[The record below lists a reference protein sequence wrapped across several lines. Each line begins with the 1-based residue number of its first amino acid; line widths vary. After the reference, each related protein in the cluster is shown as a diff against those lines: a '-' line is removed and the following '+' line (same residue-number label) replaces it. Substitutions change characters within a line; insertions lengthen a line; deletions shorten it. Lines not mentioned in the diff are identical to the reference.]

1 MPGAPQIEG
10 EQPVPHVA
18 LARRGAGDAG
28 AQVQRVAE
36 LLLRDP
42 RGGGLL
48 ARRAGV
54 EGFDD
59 LGELLPGEVLEV
71 AGQEVLDAVL
81 GVGGTAAAAVECA
94 AGVEQ
99 FGSRGRRS
107 RRSPCTWRTHA
118 RTRRA
123 SGCPG
128 RSGSAGTAGQH
139 SGGSR
144 PRGRRYQPPASARC
158 SAPSTRRLPCARS
171 RRARAPSQQHYFV
184 ARPSA
189 EQCGGSPPPPTTT
202 ISAVTSGAARRAPR
216 APAPGSAE
224 NRGDERCPWRCSF
237 APGGRVR
244 TGRRARGTGRCRGRR
259 SRGRGR

>member
-59 LGELLPGEVLEV
+59 LGELLRGEVLEV

-81 GVGGTAAAAVECA
+81 GVAGTAAAAVEHAGGA
-94 AGVEQ
+94 AAHVPRSLDGQLHDVEQ
-99 FGSRGRRS
+99 VHRHLGPRQ
-107 RRSPCTWRTHA
+107 RTA
-118 RTRRA
+118 DR
-123 SGCPG
+123 
-128 RSGSAGTAGQH
+128 
-139 SGGSR
+139 
-144 PRGRRYQPPASARC
+144 
-158 SAPSTRRLPCARS
+158 
-171 RRARAPSQQHYFV
+171 
-184 ARPSA
+184 
-189 EQCGGSPPPPTTT
+189 
-202 ISAVTSGAARRAPR
+202 
-216 APAPGSAE
+216 
-224 NRGDERCPWRCSF
+224 
-237 APGGRVR
+237 
-244 TGRRARGTGRCRGRR
+244 
-259 SRGRGR
+259 